1 MNNKLIDIQ
10 NALYN
15 QIKRLDNNEIMS
27 QNNKEIQRSGALSQ
41 SAGAYIKSV
50 QTQIKVKE
58 MAGKN
63 PQAEDTLLK
72 EFGVLDEK

>member
-1 MNNKLIDIQ
+1 MNKLIEIQ

-15 QIKRLDNNEIMS
+15 QIKRLDDDNIMNNE
-27 QNNKEIQRSGALSQ
+27 NRETQRSGALSQ

-58 MAGKN
+58 MVGKN
-63 PQAEDTLLK
+63 PQAENTLLK

>member
-1 MNNKLIDIQ
+1 MNKLIEIQ
-10 NALYN
+10 NVLYN
-15 QIKRLDNNEIMS
+15 QIKRLDDNKLME

-63 PQAEDTLLK
+63 PQAENTLLK

>member
-27 QNNKEIQRSGALSQ
+27 QDNKEIQRSGALSQ